1 MKKVIR
7 LSESKLVNLIE
18 KIIKEQAQ
26 ENSPECQKLAQKIK
40 SHKAKGD
47 RLISFAPKKFRNMLS
62 SLFNTG
68 IEKGPEALKTAIPQ
82 EMKSEFQ
89 KKIATLKKPKSETEL
104 DAMISDVENE
114 VNNIQEQIFTPGT
127 GLMSVIMILGLLFML
142 VVLIRGLRSQGEYC
156 SGTPY
161 RG

>member
-1 MKKVIR
+1 MGKTIR
-7 LSESKLVNLIE
+7 LTESDLTRIIRRVIVE
-18 KIIKEQAQ
+18 KQ
-26 ENSPECQKLAQKIK
+26 ENSEQCQKLAQKIK

-47 RLISFAPKKFRNMLS
+47 RLISFAPKKLRNMLS

-68 IEKGPEALKTAIPQ
+68 IEKGPDAFKNTIPQ

-104 DAMISDVENE
+104 DAMILDVENE

-127 GLMSVIMILGLLFML
+127 GLMSVIMILCLLFML

-156 SGTPY
+156 GQSIWWG
-161 RG
+161 